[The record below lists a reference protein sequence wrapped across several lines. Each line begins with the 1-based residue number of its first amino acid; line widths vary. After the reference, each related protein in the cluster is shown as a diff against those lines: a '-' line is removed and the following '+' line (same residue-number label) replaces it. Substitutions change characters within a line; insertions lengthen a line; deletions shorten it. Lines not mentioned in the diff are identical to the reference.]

1 MNIINKKHGLLNFQ
15 SPDESLLCFDLQIDA
30 LHIYFYSITLVH
42 VVTMPNKKNIIAH
55 SFLLETA
62 SDYITTWD
70 KIEGRKQASG
80 NKLTTSGRIIIISI
94 GSVVCFILILV
105 IIRELWL
112 CCQFP
117 QPTGKRTVINDVYE
131 DIAEIYSVRVE

>member
-1 MNIINKKHGLLNFQ
+1 M
-15 SPDESLLCFDLQIDA
+15 SSLCQI
-30 LHIYFYSITLVH
+30 
-42 VVTMPNKKNIIAH
+42 KKNIIAH

-70 KIEGRKQASG
+70 KIEGKKQASG

-94 GSVVCFILILV
+94 GSVVCFMLILV

-112 CCQFP
+112 CCQFS
-117 QPTGKRTVINDVYE
+117 QPTVINDVYE
-131 DIAEIYSVRVE
+131 DFAEIDSVRVE